1 MRFGE
6 GKVTFKDGMHKEF
19 DCILKFLSLD
29 LYFSK
34 TPARMYKPLLYAVIA
49 LLLSSCQKKQR
60 ADLIVTNAV
69 VYTVNDSFSTA
80 QAFAV
85 TDGRF
90 QAVGTD
96 KEILSGYKSGNHL
109 DAGGKTI
116 VPGLI
121 DGHCH
126 FYNLGVFMQKVD
138 LVGTQSYREVL
149 ERVVE
154 FQKDKQSD
162 FIIGR
167 GWDQNDWERT
177 EYPTRSELDRLF
189 PHTPVALTRID
200 GHAMLVN
207 GAALELAKI
216 DADTEVEGG
225 EIVTENGRVT
235 GILVDNAM
243 DLVQAVIP
251 PSDQATDIKSLKD
264 AEELCFSLGL
274 TTVSDAGLSKGT
286 IDLIDSLQRSGDL
299 KIRVYAMVS
308 ATPENLNHYL
318 GEGPYKTERL
328 HVSSFKVYAD
338 GALGSRGAVLKEPY
352 SDREGHFG
360 AMVTS
365 LDTLAEMARRIS
377 RSEFQMNTH
386 AIGDSANAFVL
397 KTYAQSLKSQT
408 NRRWRIEHAQVVS
421 PSDFMYFTEILPSV
435 QPTHATSDMYWAEDR
450 LGPER
455 VKGAYAFGE
464 LLEINGRVVLGTDFP
479 VEEVNPM
486 LTFYA
491 AVARKDLAGNP
502 EGGFQVENRLNR
514 EQTLK
519 GMTLWAAY
527 ANFEENE
534 KGSIEAGKFADFV
547 ILDKNIMSVE
557 IDEVP
562 DIKVT
567 GTFLGGEKVH

>member
-1 MRFGE
+1 
-6 GKVTFKDGMHKEF
+6 
-19 DCILKFLSLD
+19 
-29 LYFSK
+29 
-34 TPARMYKPLLYAVIA
+34 MYKPLLYAVIV
-49 LLLSSCQKKQR
+49 LLVSACHKKQR
-60 ADLIVTNAV
+60 ADLIVTNATI
-69 VYTVNDSFSTA
+69 YTVNDSFSTA

-90 QAVGTD
+90 QAVGT
-96 KEILSGYKSGNHL
+96 EEQILADFKSKNIL

-138 LVGTQSYREVL
+138 LVGTSSYREVL
-149 ERVVE
+149 DRVLE
-154 FQKDKQSD
+154 FQKDKSPE

-167 GWDQNDWERT
+167 GWDQNDWEVK

-189 PHTPVALTRID
+189 PNTPVALTRID

-207 GAALELAKI
+207 GAALELANI
-216 DADTEVEGG
+216 DAGTTVEGG
-225 EIVTENGRVT
+225 EIVVADGRVT
-235 GILVDNAM
+235 GVLVDNAM
-243 DLVQAVIP
+243 DLVQAVMP
-251 PSDQATDIKSLKD
+251 PPDLETRIRSLKD
-264 AEELCFSLGL
+264 AEEKCFSLGL
-274 TTVSDAGLSKGT
+274 TTVSDAGLSKAE
-286 IDLIDSLQRSGDL
+286 IDLIDSLQRAGEM
-299 KIRVYAMVS
+299 KMRIYAMIS
-308 ATPENLNHYL
+308 ASQDNVNHYL
-318 GEGPYKTERL
+318 STGPYKTDHL
-328 HVSSFKVYAD
+328 NVSSFKVYAD
-338 GALGSRGAVLKEPY
+338 GALGSRGAVLKAPY

-360 AMVTS
+360 AMVTP
-365 LDTLAEMARRIS
+365 LDTLDELARRIAKS
-377 RSEFQMNTH
+377 NFQMNTH

-397 KTYAQSLKSQT
+397 KTYAKNLKSQT

-421 PSDFMYFTEILPSV
+421 PADFMYFTEILPSV

-455 VKGAYAFGE
+455 VKGAYAFRE

-491 AVARKDLAGNP
+491 AVARKDLEGYP
-502 EGGFQVENRLNR
+502 DGGFQMENSLSR
-514 EQTLK
+514 EETLK

-562 DIKVT
+562 GIKVI
-567 GTFLGGEKVH
+567 GTYLAGEKVH

>member
-1 MRFGE
+1 
-6 GKVTFKDGMHKEF
+6 
-19 DCILKFLSLD
+19 
-29 LYFSK
+29 
-34 TPARMYKPLLYAVIA
+34 MYKPLLYAVIV
-49 LLLSSCQKKQR
+49 LLVSACHKKQR
-60 ADLIVTNAV
+60 ADLIVTNATI
-69 VYTVNDSFSTA
+69 YTVNDSFSTA

-90 QAVGTD
+90 QAVGT
-96 KEILSGYKSGNHL
+96 EEQILADFKSKNIL

-138 LVGTQSYREVL
+138 LVGTSSYRQVL
-149 ERVVE
+149 DRVLE
-154 FQKDKQSD
+154 FQKDKSPE

-167 GWDQNDWERT
+167 GWDQNDWEDK

-189 PHTPVALTRID
+189 PNTPVALTRID

-207 GAALELAKI
+207 GAALELANI
-216 DADTEVEGG
+216 DAGTTVEGG
-225 EIVTENGRVT
+225 EIVVADGRVT
-235 GILVDNAM
+235 GVLVDNAM

-251 PSDQATDIKSLKD
+251 PPDLETRIRSLKD
-264 AEELCFSLGL
+264 AEEKCFSLGL
-274 TTVSDAGLSKGT
+274 TTVSDAGLSKAE
-286 IDLIDSLQRSGDL
+286 IDLIDSLQRAGEM
-299 KIRVYAMVS
+299 KMRIYAMIS
-308 ATPENLNHYL
+308 ASQDNVNHYL
-318 GEGPYKTERL
+318 STGPYKTDHL
-328 HVSSFKVYAD
+328 NVSSFKVYAD
-338 GALGSRGAVLKEPY
+338 GALGSRGAVLKAPY

-360 AMVTS
+360 AMVTP
-365 LDTLAEMARRIS
+365 LDTLDELARRIAKS
-377 RSEFQMNTH
+377 NFQMNTH

-397 KTYAQSLKSQT
+397 KTYAKNLKSQT

-421 PSDFMYFTEILPSV
+421 PADFMYFTEILPSV

-455 VKGAYAFGE
+455 VKGAYAFRE

-491 AVARKDLAGNP
+491 AVARKDLEGYP
-502 EGGFQVENRLNR
+502 DGGFQMENSLSR
-514 EQTLK
+514 EETLK

-562 DIKVT
+562 GIKVI
-567 GTFLGGEKVH
+567 GTYMGGEKVH